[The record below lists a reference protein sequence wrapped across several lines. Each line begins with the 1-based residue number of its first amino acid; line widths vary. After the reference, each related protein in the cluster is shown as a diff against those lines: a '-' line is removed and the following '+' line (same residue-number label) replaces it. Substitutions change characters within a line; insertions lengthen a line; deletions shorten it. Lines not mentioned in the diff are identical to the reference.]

1 MDPNEV
7 TAIPKMI
14 QLYFQYNSGLSY
26 RYMAVL
32 YVNII
37 AAKEKQPDVYHKY
50 RRNMEQFALAQMEA
64 GHMDDN
70 LAVIYR
76 EILPVSILN
85 EELAHKAAEVLF
97 VHKLCCENR
106 GIAKAY
112 ILHWQLK
119 EPQVVTLTNGCGY
132 FKAYSKDYTVIL
144 CDTGGNCYTDDYQ
157 DEALL
162 HPENYLEKCMELA
175 PEELSYLLY
184 YFDGKRGCDD
194 FAVEDGRYF
203 RMLTQSERVSDEY
216 KAYLIPEIIRFY
228 QKKGEMLVIEPYL
241 NEVDIRNMTLEN
253 QCYIEEMLIET
264 HQFERAFQLVHH
276 YGYDRLGSR
285 AGMELCSYEITEQS
299 FEENDYLLGMAQNC
313 FSHEK
318 YNDVILIYLCK
329 FFQGPTK
336 QMAAIWK
343 AAREF
348 EIDTFDL
355 EERIITQML
364 YSTDYVDEIERI
376 YDSYLA
382 GGGRELVCMAYLS
395 YFSHYYLVNDMMIPE
410 HVFSQIRERYL
421 AGQTLNDACLLG
433 LLKQLSEI
441 SALDAVDN
449 KIADE
454 LLMKY
459 TGRNLYFAFYKKFGE
474 TMIRKYHLYDKFFV
488 EYHTKADQHV
498 LLNYSVNG
506 GEYHKEEIPEVYDG
520 IYVKAF
526 VLLFGE
532 SVSYYISEKLHG
544 EWKVVESRQI
554 SNQNMYGDKDQSRYD
569 VINNIMF
576 AYAMQDETML
586 SESMRKYVSMDV
598 TVKKLFK
605 LL

>member
-1 MDPNEV
+1 M
-7 TAIPKMI
+7 
-14 QLYFQYNSGLSY
+14 
-26 RYMAVL
+26 
-32 YVNII
+32 
-37 AAKEKQPDVYHKY
+37 
-50 RRNMEQFALAQMEA
+50 
-64 GHMDDN
+64 
-70 LAVIYR
+70 
-76 EILPVSILN
+76 
-85 EELAHKAAEVLF
+85 
-97 VHKLCCENR
+97 
-106 GIAKAY
+106 
-112 ILHWQLK
+112 
-119 EPQVVTLTNGCGY
+119 
-132 FKAYSKDYTVIL
+132 
-144 CDTGGNCYTDDYQ
+144 
-157 DEALL
+157 
-162 HPENYLEKCMELA
+162 
-175 PEELSYLLY
+175 
-184 YFDGKRGCDD
+184 
-194 FAVEDGRYF
+194 
-203 RMLTQSERVSDEY
+203 
-216 KAYLIPEIIRFY
+216 
-228 QKKGEMLVIEPYL
+228 
-241 NEVDIRNMTLEN
+241 
-253 QCYIEEMLIET
+253 
-264 HQFERAFQLVHH
+264 
-276 YGYDRLGSR
+276 
-285 AGMELCSYEITEQS
+285 CSYEITEQS

-364 YSTDYVDEIERI
+364 YSTDYVDEIEQI

-441 SALDAVDN
+441 SALDAVDS

-520 IYVKAF
+520 I
-526 VLLFGE
+526 
-532 SVSYYISEKLHG
+532 
-544 EWKVVESRQI
+544 
-554 SNQNMYGDKDQSRYD
+554 
-569 VINNIMF
+569 
-576 AYAMQDETML
+576 
-586 SESMRKYVSMDV
+586 
-598 TVKKLFK
+598 
-605 LL
+605 

>member
-1 MDPNEV
+1 MVLD
-7 TAIPKMI
+7 TAALLGIVPKRYKE
-14 QLYFQYNSGLSY
+14 LNLSELDTYFA
-26 RYMAVL
+26 MARG
-32 YVNII
+32 Y
-37 AAKEKQPDVYHKY
+37 QGTFGDVK
-50 RRNMEQFALAQMEA
+50 ALAMKKWFNTNYHYIVPELEDDTEIKISGDKLWSEYAEA
-64 GHMDDN
+64 KSIG
-70 LAVIYR
+70 I
-76 EILPVSILN
+76 ETKPVVTG
-85 EELAHKAAEVLF
+85 AYTVL
-97 VHKLCCENR
+97 KLCRC
-106 GIAKAY
+106 
-112 ILHWQLK
+112 
-119 EPQVVTLTNGCGY
+119 
-132 FKAYSKDYTVIL
+132 
-144 CDTGGNCYTDDYQ
+144 TGNKT
-157 DEALL
+157 
-162 HPENYLEKCMELA
+162 
-175 PEELSYLLY
+175 
-184 YFDGKRGCDD
+184 
-194 FAVEDGRYF
+194 
-203 RMLTQSERVSDEY
+203 
-216 KAYLIPEIIRFY
+216 
-228 QKKGEMLVIEPYL
+228 
-241 NEVDIRNMTLEN
+241 
-253 QCYIEEMLIET
+253 
-264 HQFERAFQLVHH
+264 
-276 YGYDRLGSR
+276 
-285 AGMELCSYEITEQS
+285 
-299 FEENDYLLGMAQNC
+299 
-313 FSHEK
+313 
-318 YNDVILIYLCK
+318 
-329 FFQGPTK
+329 
-336 QMAAIWK
+336 AA
-343 AAREF
+343 
-348 EIDTFDL
+348 
-355 EERIITQML
+355 
-364 YSTDYVDEIERI
+364 DYVDEIERI

-569 VINNIMF
+569 VINKIMF

-586 SESMRKYVSMDV
+586 SESMRKYVGMDD
-598 TVKKLFK
+598 TVKNLFK